1 MGHQIRL
8 WTLTTGL
15 LCFKRVNTLGEEFLD
30 DFDEKVGQSKDSVVG
45 SEVLRE
51 LVLGW
56 HLKGQLETLKT
67 RVKH

>member
-1 MGHQIRL
+1 
-8 WTLTTGL
+8 L

-30 DFDEKVGQSKDSVVG
+30 DFDEKVGQSKNSVVG

-56 HLKGQLETLKT
+56 HLEGQLETLKT